1 MLSFIQV
8 YFVEI
13 GKTWGMAKVSSDYWD
28 KKYEIEDFLYT
39 KVENRFV
46 VEYCTPLKPGRAIDL
61 AGGEGRNSVWL
72 AKQGWTVENIDFS
85 PVALKKYVDYAEESG
100 LASKCLATVAD
111 ATSFVPQQDQVELGL
126 IGYLQ
131 TPGSELKKA
140 IRRLGKH
147 VVPGGHLF
155 GVWHARANLAG
166 GFGGPRD
173 PRVLPTVGFLKR
185 ALWGQGFD
193 VVECKLRDGQIQTKE
208 GLKPSITVVLLAR
221 KRG

>member
-1 MLSFIQV
+1 
-8 YFVEI
+8 
-13 GKTWGMAKVSSDYWD
+13 
-28 KKYEIEDFLYT
+28 
-39 KVENRFV
+39 
-46 VEYCTPLKPGRAIDL
+46 
-61 AGGEGRNSVWL
+61 
-72 AKQGWTVENIDFS
+72 
-85 PVALKKYVDYAEESG
+85 
-100 LASKCLATVAD
+100 LATVAD
-111 ATSFVPQQDQVELGL
+111 ALSFVPQQDQVELGL

-131 TPGSELKKA
+131 IPSGDLKKA

-147 VVPGGHLF
+147 VVAGGHLF

-185 ALWGQGFD
+185 ALWGQGFE
-193 VVECKLRDGQIQTKE
+193 VVECKLRDGQIQTQQ

>member
-1 MLSFIQV
+1 
-8 YFVEI
+8 
-13 GKTWGMAKVSSDYWD
+13 MAKVTSDYWD

-39 KVENRFV
+39 KIENRFV
-46 VEYCTPLKPGRAIDL
+46 VEYCSPLKPGRAIDL

-85 PVALKKYVDYAEESG
+85 PVALKKYADYAEESG

-111 ATSFVPQQDQVELGL
+111 ATTFVPQQDQVQLGV

-140 IRRLGKH
+140 IRRLAKH
-147 VVPGGHLF
+147 IVPGGHLF

-193 VVECKLRDGQIQTKE
+193 VIECTLRDGQIQTKE

>member
-1 MLSFIQV
+1 LFSFIQV

-13 GKTWGMAKVSSDYWD
+13 GKTWGMAKVTADYWD
-28 KKYEIEDFLYT
+28 KKYEVEEFIYT
-39 KVENRFV
+39 KTENRFV
-46 VEYCTPLKPGRAIDL
+46 VEYVSPLKPGRAIDL

-85 PVALKKYVDYAEESG
+85 PVALKKYADYAEESG

-173 PRVLPTVGFLKR
+173 PRVLPTVGILKR

-193 VVECKLRDGQIQTKE
+193 VIECTLRDGQIQTKD

-221 KRG
+221 KRA

>member
-1 MLSFIQV
+1 M
-8 YFVEI
+8 
-13 GKTWGMAKVSSDYWD
+13 GKVTADYWD
-28 KKYEIEDFLYT
+28 DKYKVEEFVYT
-39 KVENRFV
+39 KTENRFV
-46 VEYCTPLKPGRAIDL
+46 VEYCSGLKPGRVIDL

-72 AKQGWTVENIDFS
+72 AKRGWQVENIDFS
-85 PVALKKYVDYAEESG
+85 AVALQKYADYAAAEGVSG
-100 LASKCLATVAD
+100 ACLATVAD
-111 ATSFVPQQDQVELGL
+111 ALEFVPQLNEVELGV

-131 TPGSELKKA
+131 IPGGDLKKA

-155 GVWHARANLAG
+155 GVWHARANLKG

-173 PRVLPTVGFLKR
+173 PRVLPSVGFLKR

-193 VVECKLRDGQIQTKE
+193 LVECRLRDGQIQTKD

-221 KRG
+221 KR

>member
-1 MLSFIQV
+1 LLVVYQV
-8 YFVEI
+8 YFVGI
-13 GKTWGMAKVSSDYWD
+13 GKTWVMAKVTSDYWD
-28 KKYEIEDFLYT
+28 KKYEVEEFIYT
-39 KVENRFV
+39 KTENRFV
-46 VEYCTPLKPGRAIDL
+46 VEYVSPLKAGRAIDL

-85 PVALKKYVDYAEESG
+85 PVALKKYADYAQESG
-100 LASKCLATVAD
+100 LAAKCLATVAD
-111 ATSFVPQQDQVELGL
+111 AHEFVPQQDQVELGL

-131 TPGSELKKA
+131 IPSGDLKKA

-193 VVECKLRDGQIQTKE
+193 VIECTLRDGQIQTKE

>member
-1 MLSFIQV
+1 M
-8 YFVEI
+8 
-13 GKTWGMAKVSSDYWD
+13 GKVTADYWD
-28 KKYEIEDFLYT
+28 KKYEVDEFVYT
-39 KVENRFV
+39 KTENRFV
-46 VEYCTPLKPGRAIDL
+46 VEYVSPLRPGRAIDL

-85 PVALKKYVDYAEESG
+85 PVALKKYADYAEESG
-100 LASKCLATVAD
+100 LASQCLATVAD
-111 ATSFVPQQDQVELGL
+111 AMEFVPQQDQVELGL
-126 IGYLQ
+126 VGYLQ
-131 TPGSELKKA
+131 IPSGDLKKA

-193 VVECKLRDGQIQTKE
+193 VIECTLRDGQIQTKE

>member
-1 MLSFIQV
+1 
-8 YFVEI
+8 
-13 GKTWGMAKVSSDYWD
+13 MAKVTSDYWD

-39 KVENRFV
+39 KIENRFV
-46 VEYCTPLKPGRAIDL
+46 VEYCSPLKPGRAIDL

-72 AKQGWTVENIDFS
+72 AGQGWVVENIDFS
-85 PVALKKYVDYAEESG
+85 PVALRKYAEYAEESG
-100 LASKCLATVAD
+100 LADKCLATVAD
-111 ATSFVPQQDQVELGL
+111 ATTFVPQQDQVELGL

-131 TPGSELKKA
+131 TPGSELKRA

-147 VVPGGHLF
+147 IVPGGHLF

-173 PRVLPTVGFLKR
+173 PRVLPSIGFLKR
-185 ALWGQGFD
+185 ALWGQGFE
-193 VVECKLRDGQIQTKE
+193 VIECKLRDGQIQTKD

>member
-1 MLSFIQV
+1 M
-8 YFVEI
+8 
-13 GKTWGMAKVSSDYWD
+13 GKVTADYWD
-28 KKYEIEDFLYT
+28 DKYKVEEFVYT
-39 KVENRFV
+39 KTENRFV
-46 VEYCTPLKPGRAIDL
+46 AEYCADLKPGRVIDL

-72 AKQGWTVENIDFS
+72 AKRGWQVENIDFS
-85 PVALKKYVDYAEESG
+85 AVALQKYADYAVAEGVS
-100 LASKCLATVAD
+100 SKCLATVAD
-111 ATSFVPQQDQVELGL
+111 ALEFVPQLDQVDLGV

-131 TPGSELKKA
+131 IPSGDLKKA

-155 GVWHARANLAG
+155 GVWHARANLKG

-173 PRVLPTVGFLKR
+173 PRVLPSVGFLKR

-193 VVECKLRDGQIQTKE
+193 LIECRLRDGQIQTKD

-221 KRG
+221 KR

>member
-1 MLSFIQV
+1 
-8 YFVEI
+8 
-13 GKTWGMAKVSSDYWD
+13 MAKIHADYWD
-28 KKYEIEDFLYT
+28 KKYQIEDFLYT

-46 VEYCTPLKPGRAIDL
+46 VEYCSSLNPGRAIDL

-72 AKQGWTVENIDFS
+72 AKRGWTVENIDFS
-85 PVALKKYVDYAEESG
+85 AVALKKYADYAESEG
-100 LASKCLATVAD
+100 LASKCLATVSD
-111 ATSFVPQQDQVELGL
+111 ALEFVPQQEQVELGL

-131 TPGSELKKA
+131 IPGGDLKKA

-155 GVWHARANLAG
+155 GVWHARANLKG

-185 ALWGQGFD
+185 ALWGQGFEI
-193 VVECKLRDGQIQTKE
+193 VECKLRDGQIQTQE
-208 GLKPSITVVLLAR
+208 GLKPSVTVVLLAR